1 MDRGRVR
8 YTDTSETN
16 APPRRTAFTAHGYV
30 ESETWDLDTGR
41 AKTITY
47 ERNSATGL
55 LIGMTLTC
63 DGGRWR
69 TSRTVTATPATE
81 EQAEQELLATPCV
94 SR

>member
-1 MDRGRVR
+1 MEDGRVR

-16 APPRRTAFTAHGYV
+16 APPHRTAFTAHGYV
-30 ESETWDLDTGR
+30 ESETWDLDAGR

-55 LIGMTLTC
+55 LIGMTLKC
-63 DGGRWR
+63 DGGRWH
-69 TSRTVTATPATE
+69 TSRTVSATPATE
-81 EQAEQELLATPCV
+81 EQAEQDLLATPCV